1 MQHDWFNRLL
11 EANAGIYRN
20 HSLAL
25 TIFAVLYIIGLAV
38 GAVVLSLAV
47 VGGAHIMDDPEYP
60 VLLAEYPWLEW
71 VMFTA
76 VELFSVGMRASHLVI
91 GGSIVL
97 AVYRWA
103 LKKGS
108 SRRLHEA

>member
-1 MQHDWFNRLL
+1 MRPDWFNRLL

-25 TIFAVLYIIGLAV
+25 TIFAVLYIVGLAV

-47 VGGAHIMDDPEYP
+47 VGTAHVMDDPDYP
-60 VLLAEYPWLEW
+60 SLLVEFPWLEW
-71 VMFTA
+71 IMLTS
-76 VELFSVGMRASHLVI
+76 VELFSLGMRATHLII

-97 AVYRWA
+97 VVYQWA
-103 LKKGS
+103 LKKGNTLLQ
-108 SRRLHEA
+108 R

>member
-1 MQHDWFNRLL
+1 MQHDWFNRLP
-11 EANAGIYRN
+11 EANAGIYCN

-25 TIFAVLYIIGLAV
+25 TIFAALYIVGLAV

-47 VGGAHIMDDPEYP
+47 VGGAHIMDDPDYP
-60 VLLAEYPWLEW
+60 ALLAEYPWLEW
-71 VMFTA
+71 VMFTS

-97 AVYRWA
+97 AVYQWA
-103 LKKGS
+103 LKKRS
-108 SRRLHEA
+108 SERLHET